1 MKKEAFL
8 GIDTSNYTTSCALI
22 TEDEYFQNR
31 KLLPVEKG
39 KLGLRQS
46 EAVFSHV
53 KALSGLIEGLMKDK
67 EEYCIKA
74 IGVSV
79 SPRDH
84 EDSYM
89 PCFLVGKMTAESIA
103 SVLHVPV
110 YYFSHQ
116 AGHISAGAYSADC
129 TELLEKSFAAFHIS
143 GGTTECV
150 KVNDLKARD
159 VEIIATSNDLHAGQ
173 VIDRCAN
180 ILGLSFPGGK
190 ELDALS
196 LKSEKKFKNKI
207 KMQGGNPCFSG
218 IENQCR
224 DMLKK
229 GCEPCDIA
237 RFCLDSLVSGLKGMV
252 DYARENYGCREFL
265 FAGGVAAN
273 TIVRKEL
280 SSHCK
285 AHFASLEL
293 SGDNAVGVAFL
304 AMQKY
309 KEEV

>member
-22 TEDEYFQNR
+22 TSCEYFSNR

-39 KLGLRQS
+39 RLGLRQS

-53 KALSGLIEGLMKDK
+53 KILSELLKELLKDK
-67 EEYCIKA
+67 DDYIIKA
-74 IGVSV
+74 VGVSAF
-79 SPRDH
+79 PRDC
-84 EDSYM
+84 EGSYM

-103 SVLHVPV
+103 ASLHIPV

-116 AGHISAGAYSADC
+116 AGHIAAGAYSANC
-129 TELLEKSFAAFHIS
+129 TELLDGSFAAFHIS

-150 KVNDLKARD
+150 KVNDLKPGD
-159 VEIIATSNDLHAGQ
+159 VEIISSSNDLHAGQ
-173 VIDRCAN
+173 VVDRCAN

-196 LKSEKKFKNKI
+196 LQSSRQFKNKI

-224 DMLKK
+224 DMLSK
-229 GCEPCDIA
+229 GEKPCDIA
-237 RFCLDSLVSGLKGMV
+237 KFCLDSLTDGIKGMV
-252 DYARENYGCREFL
+252 SFAKKNYGCQEFL

-273 TIVRKEL
+273 TVIRREI
-280 SSHCK
+280 SAFCR

-293 SGDNAVGVAFL
+293 SGDNAVGISYL
-304 AMQKY
+304 AMK
-309 KEEV
+309 KFEEEV